1 MKPVQSAEAAPRPR
15 IPNLDGVRALAILMV
30 MAYHLFAM
38 RLLDQTNRTTPGD
51 ILRWITGPG
60 WLGVDLF
67 FILSGY
73 LITGMILS
81 GSKKPRFYRNFYT
94 RRLLRIIPLY
104 MVVLTAVSLY
114 YAMPFRWW
122 LLCAGFGANL
132 TFLFGM
138 SLSGAMFPFWSL
150 AVEEHYYLFWPTI
163 AKNLS
168 LRWAGVFC
176 AGIFVV
182 EPLLRFHYIFSHTMD
197 VYVATWFR
205 LDGLAAGSLLALYYR
220 STARSRKTSFR
231 IAVTCVAAAIPA
243 IVGLARAGAISS
255 LKSPFSEFRPSVAYL
270 LFTALMIAA
279 IELPASRWTA
289 LLRTRFATL
298 TANLSFCM
306 YLVHAWI
313 ADMLDR
319 AIGFPQNVSGTVI
332 RALVVVL
339 ATYAVAM
346 ISRKYLELP
355 FLRMRPGETKRQL
368 PEAEAALA
376 TTR

>member
-1 MKPVQSAEAAPRPR
+1 MKPVQSAAPAPRPR

-30 MAYHLFAM
+30 FAYHLFAL
-38 RLLDQTNRTTPGD
+38 RLLNQTDHTPLWK
-51 ILRWITGPG
+51 ILRWTTGPG

-73 LITGMILS
+73 LITNMILS
-81 GSKKPRFYRNFYT
+81 GSKKPHFYRNFYS
-94 RRLLRIIPLY
+94 RRFLRIIPLY
-104 MVVLTAVSLY
+104 IVVLTAVSLY

-132 TFLFGM
+132 TYLFGLP
-138 SLSGAMFPFWSL
+138 LSGALFPFWSL

-168 LRWAGVFC
+168 LRWAGVIC
-176 AGIFVV
+176 VAIFVA
-182 EPLLRFHYIFSHTMD
+182 EPLLRFHYIFSRTLD

-205 LDGLAAGSLLALYYR
+205 LDGLAAGSLLALYYN

-231 IAVTCVAAAIPA
+231 IAVSCVAVAVPA
-243 IVGLARAGAISS
+243 IVGLARAGALSS

-270 LFTALMIAA
+270 LFTALMIVA
-279 IELPASRWTA
+279 IELPDSRWTA
-289 LLRTRFATL
+289 PLRTRFGTL
-298 TANLSFCM
+298 TASLSFCL

-313 ADMLDR
+313 ADILDR
-319 AIGFPQNVSGTVI
+319 VIGFPQNIPGTVI

-339 ATYAVAM
+339 AAYAVAM
-346 ISRKYLELP
+346 LSRKYLELP
-355 FLRMRPGETKRQL
+355 FLRMRPGEPNRQL
-368 PEAEAALA
+368 PEREAALA
-376 TTR
+376 AAR